1 MVSILDLLDDLSPLS
16 HLTERV
22 VLAANRVRVAVQSIS
37 AFTSRAQIHRE
48 SSPATPA
55 ADTDDGDRG
64 AGQADER
71 VNVMD
76 DDADGLEDAGR
87 GGVAR
92 LLDGVAALDGTRAAG
107 ARGRAVR
114 RGGGDGKDCKGGDG
128 GELGEHLE
136 AEG

>member
-1 MVSILDLLDDLSPLS
+1 M
-16 HLTERV
+16 RV

-71 VNVMD
+71 IDVLD
-76 DDADGLEDAGR
+76 DDADRLEDRGG

-92 LLDGVAALDGTRAAG
+92 LLDGVTALDGAG
-107 ARGRAVR
+107 AARLGE
-114 RGGGDGKDCKGGDG
+114 RGGGDGKDCGGG
-128 GELGEHLE
+128 EELGEHVGRASSELVSVRW
-136 AEG
+136 GL